1 MTHMSGAFT
10 LTQWKPYM
18 PTSPSPAVQFALMPH
33 KEKTILNTECTKSPR
48 PMVVPITAASS
59 SVSND
64 NNGVEDIDISSGSQV
79 LNGKAAKGSGTTAR
93 GRRLLKVREEKRKRE
108 YDKIH
113 NYPPWAK

>member
-93 GRRLLKVREEKRKRE
+93 GRRLLKVREEKRR
-108 YDKIH
+108 IR
-113 NYPPWAK
+113 